1 MAFSTDYDNLGS
13 GMLPEGDYECIV
25 VSASQGFT
33 KGSTENFTANMV
45 IREDVPQEYQG
56 KHIFHTIWPKNEPTA
71 DDMKVDGLSFKQ
83 IMQLA
88 RGAELP
94 NGKSYETLD
103 ELGNDL
109 VGRCVKVT
117 IEHQTYKGNTSARVK
132 WINKT
137 EHPRENHAAQQ
148 TPPPEI
154 PQRQKQGSVSDL
166 ADDDLPW

>member
-13 GMLPEGDYECIV
+13 GMIPEGDYECVII
-25 VSASQGFT
+25 SASQGFT
-33 KGSTENFTANMV
+33 KSGAENFTANMV
-45 IREDVPQEYQG
+45 IREDVPQKYQG
-56 KHIFHTIWPKNEPTA
+56 KHIFHTIWRKKDPTA
-71 DDMKVDGLSFKQ
+71 DDMKVDGFSFKQ

-94 NGKSYETLD
+94 NGKLYETLD
-103 ELGNDL
+103 DLGNDL
-109 VGRCVKVT
+109 VGKFIKVT
-117 IEHQTYKGNTSARVK
+117 VEHQEYKGKPTERVK

-137 EHPRENHAAQQ
+137 EHPRGSTTVSQDSQHQ
-148 TPPPEI
+148 P